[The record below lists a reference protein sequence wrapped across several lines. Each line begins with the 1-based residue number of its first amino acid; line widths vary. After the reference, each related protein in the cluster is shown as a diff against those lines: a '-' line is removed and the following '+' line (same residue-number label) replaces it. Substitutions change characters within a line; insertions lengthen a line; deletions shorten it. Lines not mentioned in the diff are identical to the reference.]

1 VHALPDGRQA
11 HLLTPRRAGS
21 SWSRS
26 NKDRVERLIADGRM
40 TDAGLVAIAAD
51 KADGSWSILDAAEGR
66 RANY

>member
-1 VHALPDGRQA
+1 MHALPDGRQA

-40 TDAGLVAIAAD
+40 TDAGLAAIVAA
-51 KADGSWSILDAAEGR
+51 KTDGSWSIPDAAERR
-66 RANY
+66 RATN